1 MTYDEAK
8 NLISKGEGIDIEF
21 KKSTVDITKDVYETV
36 CAFSNRFGGHIFL
49 GVKDDGTVIGVDKNC
64 IEKIKKNFVTSIN
77 NPTKFYPLLYLQI
90 EDIIFHTYKNR
101 KPHKAL
107 QLVYSMLQN
116 HNLDS

>member
-49 GVKDDGTVIGVDKNC
+49 GVKDDG
-64 IEKIKKNFVTSIN
+64 
-77 NPTKFYPLLYLQI
+77 Q
-90 EDIIFHTYKNR
+90 
-101 KPHKAL
+101 
-107 QLVYSMLQN
+107 
-116 HNLDS
+116 

>member
-64 IEKIKKNFVTSIN
+64 IEKIKKILLHQLIIPQNFI
-77 NPTKFYPLLYLQI
+77 LYCI
-90 EDIIFHTYKNR
+90 YKL
-101 KPHKAL
+101 KI
-107 QLVYSMLQN
+107 
-116 HNLDS
+116 

>member
-64 IEKIKKNFVTSIN
+64 IEKSRKILLHQLIIPQNFI
-77 NPTKFYPLLYLQI
+77 LYCI
-90 EDIIFHTYKNR
+90 YKL
-101 KPHKAL
+101 KI
-107 QLVYSMLQN
+107 
-116 HNLDS
+116 